1 MIIQTYSTAEIT
13 ECNFTQNQA
22 SDDGGAIY
30 VMRRGKVQ
38 VIRSKFEGNSA
49 EDSGGSVVVHTSYIN
64 ISYCNFENES
74 VVFGYGGSVCALD
87 IGNVSIEHSSFRR
100 CSAAFGGSLS
110 AMSESIMSIEHS
122 LISESLS
129 NRTAGAV
136 FVNHE
141 STLTSTNISILNCSS
156 ASGGGISC
164 RKSTINLDIGMLS
177 NNRALLSYGGGF
189 MLEKCGAIINNF
201 TFISNTAVQ
210 HGGGLY
216 TESTP
221 IELHNIKSYQNIAGQ
236 MGGFML
242 ITKSAVKGQNL
253 EFSENYASA
262 TDSNIAI
269 AENSVGDFKHL
280 HSKRRE
286 FNDSLCPIVVQR
298 SSNMTVT
305 SLYHTNSN
313 SEADDSVRNNKTL
326 DLDLHVCDDS
336 TSFVGGM
343 LTSGMCE
350 ASYISVI
357 SQALTRET
365 QVGEKVPRD

>member
-1 MIIQTYSTAEIT
+1 
-13 ECNFTQNQA
+13 
-22 SDDGGAIY
+22 
-30 VMRRGKVQ
+30 MR
-38 VIRSKFEGNSA
+38 E
-49 EDSGGSVVVHTSYIN
+49 SGGSVVVHTSYIN
-64 ISYCNFENES
+64 ISCCNFENES
-74 VVFGYGGSVCALD
+74 VVLGYGGSVCAID
-87 IGNVSIEHSSFRR
+87 IGNVSIQHSSFRR
-100 CSAAFGGSLS
+100 CSAAYGGSLS
-110 AMSESIMSIEHS
+110 VMSESILSIEHS

-164 RKSTINLDIGMLS
+164 RKSIINLDIGMLS

-189 MLEKCGAIINNF
+189 MLEKCEAIINNF
-201 TFISNTAVQ
+201 TFASNTEVQ

-221 IELHNIKSYQNIAGQ
+221 IEMHNIKSYQNIARQ

-242 ITKSAVKGQNL
+242 ITKSTVKGQNL
-253 EFSENYASA
+253 EFSENHASA
-262 TDSNIAI
+262 GSNIVI
-269 AENSVGDFKHL
+269 VENSVADFKHL
-280 HSKRRE
+280 HSKRRK
-286 FNDSLCPIVVQR
+286 FSDSLCPIVVQR
-298 SSNMTVT
+298 SSNMTIT
-305 SLYHTNSN
+305 SLYHTNS
-313 SEADDSVRNNKTL
+313 SSDADDSVRNNKTV
-326 DLDLHVCDDS
+326 DPDLHVCNDS

-365 QVGEKVPRD
+365 QGGEKVPRD